1 MLKQP
6 DTRYKPFAPIALADR
21 TWPSKTITR
30 PPIWM
35 STDLRD
41 GNQALFEPMNGERKL
56 RMFQTLVAI
65 GFKEIEVAFPSASDT
80 DFNFVRSLIEQKLIP
95 DDVTI
100 EVLTQA
106 RDHLIERSMESL
118 RGARR
123 AIVHLYNATS
133 PNFRHTVFG
142 LDKAGV
148 KEIAVNSAKLI
159 KQLAAAQPATEWVF
173 QYSPETFTGTE
184 LEFAKE
190 VCDAVIDVWD
200 ATPQH
205 KVIINLPATVELASP
220 NIYADQIEWMS
231 RNLARRDSV
240 ILSVHPHNDRGTAV
254 AAAELGVMAGAD
266 RVEGCLFGNGERTG
280 NVDLVTL
287 ALNLYSQGVHPGLDF
302 SNINE
307 VARVV
312 EHCTQLPIHPRHPYV
327 GDLVFTAFSG
337 SHQDAIKKGMAAQS
351 PTGIWEVPYL
361 PLDPADLGR
370 TYDSIIRVNSQSG
383 KGGIAF
389 LLEAEYGMVMP
400 RRLQVEF
407 STTVQSLTDTT
418 GGEVVATDIWAL
430 FSKEYFAAREPVIYV
445 DHHLFEHGR
454 AQGMHLTVQL
464 FGREV
469 TLDGEGNGPID
480 ALLHALRV
488 QAKLHSYEERAMGQ
502 GADAT
507 AVTFAEIVADHVA
520 GTVFGV
526 GMHANIVTASVLAVI
541 SGLNRIYAKLPAES
555 RSEFFRTQEQI
566 AV

>member
-1 MLKQP
+1 MLNNP
-6 DTRYKPFAPIALADR
+6 ATRYRPFAPIALADR
-21 TWPSKTITR
+21 SWPSKTITT

-41 GNQALFEPMNGERKL
+41 GNQALFEPMNVERKL
-56 RMFQTLVAI
+56 RMFQTLVEI
-65 GFKEIEVAFPSASDT
+65 GFKEIEVAFPAASET
-80 DFNFVRSLIEQKLIP
+80 DFGFVRTLIEQNLIP
-95 DDVTI
+95 HDVTI
-100 EVLTQA
+100 EVLTPA
-106 RDHLIERSMESL
+106 RDELIERSMEAL

-123 AIVHLYNATS
+123 AIIHLYNATS
-133 PNFRHTVFG
+133 PNFRQIVFG
-142 LDKAGV
+142 LDQAGV
-148 KEIAVNSAKLI
+148 KAIAI
-159 KQLAAAQPATEWVF
+159 KGAQTIKRLAAAQPDTEWVF

-184 LEFAKE
+184 LPFAKE
-190 VCDAVIDVWD
+190 VCDAVIDIWE
-200 ATPQH
+200 ATPQR

-220 NIYADQIEWMS
+220 NIYADQVEWMS

-240 ILSVHPHNDRGTAV
+240 IISLHPHNDRGTAV
-254 AAAELGVMAGAD
+254 AAAELGMMAGAD

-287 ALNLYSQGVHPGLDF
+287 ALNMYSQGVHPGLDF

-307 VARVV
+307 VARIV

-337 SHQDAIKKGMAAQS
+337 SHQDAIKKGMAVQS
-351 PTGIWEVPYL
+351 ADGLWEVPYL

-407 STTVQSLTDTT
+407 STAVQSLTEQT
-418 GGEVVATDIWAL
+418 GGEVVASDIWTL
-430 FSKEYFAAREPVIYV
+430 FSKEYFAVREPVAYV
-445 DHHLFEHGR
+445 GHRLFEHGQL
-454 AQGMHLTVQL
+454 QGIHLSVTL
-464 FGREV
+464 FGQAL
-469 TLDGEGNGPID
+469 TLSGEGNGPID

-507 AVTFAEIVADHVA
+507 AVTFAEVVADGVP

-526 GMHANIVTASVLAVI
+526 GMHVNIVTASVLAVI
-541 SGLNRIYAKLPAES
+541 SGLNRIYAKLPEQE
-555 RSEFFRTQEQI
+555 RVGFFRQREQ
-566 AV
+566 VSV

>member
-1 MLKQP
+1 MLTQP
-6 DTRYKPFAPIALADR
+6 NTRYKPFAPIALANR
-21 TWPSKTITR
+21 TWPSKTITK

-80 DFNFVRSLIEQKLIP
+80 DFGFVRSLIEQKLIP

-133 PNFRHTVFG
+133 PNFRQTVFG
-142 LDKAGV
+142 LDKNGV
-148 KEIAVNSAKLI
+148 KEIAVSSARLI
-159 KQLAAAQPATEWVF
+159 KKLAEQQPETEWVF

-190 VCDAVIDVWD
+190 VCDAVIDVWE
-200 ATPQH
+200 ATPDH

-254 AAAELGVMAGAD
+254 AAAELGIMAGAD

-351 PTGIWEVPYL
+351 PDGIWEVPYL

-407 STTVQSLTDTT
+407 SAAVQSLTDTT
-418 GGEVVATDIWAL
+418 GSEVVAADIWSL

-454 AQGMHLTVQL
+454 AQGMHLTVKL

-488 QAKLHSYEERAMGQ
+488 QAKLHSYEERAMGH

-507 AVTFAEIVADHVA
+507 AVTFAEIVADQIP

-541 SGLNRIYAKLPAES
+541 SGLNRMYAKLSAENRPA
-555 RSEFFRTQEQI
+555 FFRATEQI
-566 AV
+566 GA

>member
-6 DTRYKPFAPIALADR
+6 NTRYKPFAPIALADR
-21 TWPSKTITR
+21 TWPSKTITK

-80 DFNFVRSLIEQKLIP
+80 DFGFVRSLIEQNLIP

-133 PNFRHTVFG
+133 PNFRQTVFG

-148 KEIAVNSAKLI
+148 KDIAINSAKLI
-159 KQLAAAQPATEWVF
+159 KRLAAEQPDTEWVF

-190 VCDAVIDVWD
+190 VCDAVIEVWD
-200 ATPQH
+200 ATPEH
-205 KVIINLPATVELASP
+205 KVIINCPATVELASP

-351 PTGIWEVPYL
+351 ADGIWEVPYL

-407 STTVQSLTDTT
+407 STTVQSLTDST
-418 GGEVVATDIWAL
+418 GGEVVAADIWTL

-454 AQGMHLTVQL
+454 AQGMQLTVKL

-507 AVTFAEIVADHVA
+507 AVTFAEIVVDQVP

-541 SGLNRIYAKLPAES
+541 SGLNRMYAKLPVENRAG
-555 RSEFFRTQEQI
+555 FFRAIERVG
-566 AV
+566 A